1 MAAKK
6 PEGLKKD
13 IDPKLRYAHMIVYLA
28 RRTSLLSW
36 CIGAGVLL
44 GFVIFP
50 VTAGLINNWLAIL
63 PVVAVVALATLMI
76 PPTEEW
82 EYSPW
87 QAEPERY
94 EHYTRD

>member
-13 IDPKLRYAHMIVYLA
+13 IDPKLRYAHTIVYLA
-28 RRTSLLSW
+28 RRASLLSW

>member
-28 RRTSLLSW
+28 RRASLLSW

-50 VTAGLINNWLAIL
+50 VTSGLINNWLAIL

>member
-1 MAAKK
+1 MTAKK
-6 PEGLKKD
+6 PEGSKKE
-13 IDPKLRYAHMIVYLA
+13 IDPKLRYAHMVVYLA
-28 RRTSLLSW
+28 RRASLMSW

-44 GFVIFP
+44 AVVLFP
-50 VTAGLINNWLAIL
+50 VTAGLIENWLTIV
-63 PVVAVVALATLMI
+63 PVVAVVAVATLLI